1 MHPKQQH
8 ALAPMLTTTFYEYSL
23 SCFTGEKGARVQQ
36 AVPGQRENKQLLV
49 FALLYTLPIHPFS

>member
-1 MHPKQQH
+1 MSTLYL
-8 ALAPMLTTTFYEYSL
+8 ALQVKKVRR
-23 SCFTGEKGARVQQ
+23 GKVQQ